1 MKLNLKKT
9 WVMAFGLAST
19 LMLVGCGT
27 KTAPIGDFNSA
38 IQTYSAQT
46 KAQFLDFANQS
57 LKLAEQ
63 TTKTNQGLN
72 LEFEHNKVGHGNI
85 SLNTDSLVDKDR
97 NFKTNAQAELN
108 LKTKDKVE
116 LEVLKE
122 ANSINLNA
130 NADLN
135 VLVKDKNLFLQL
147 MKLNVDAKGENKNIS
162 LIKGQA
168 ELFKHQLND
177 YLNKWIKIDGDEG
190 NVLVDTIHSAL
201 AQKDISQA
209 AEVVNALTNFTNF
222 SYLKQDGNETTYK
235 GQPAYK
241 LKLDEEQFYKELS
254 DDINALKAVV
264 EKSNPLVVE
273 DKKVEDK
280 ITPETLKEKIK
291 IKEVEAYLVKFKNDE
306 YKLAISKL
314 VLEVEE
320 ETIEISNVP
329 SEDKNTYTIKTKE
342 VTTTMNVVDNKKE
355 GLSFDGKVIS
365 EDIAFNFL
373 GSLVNETTDTSAK
386 INFIIKFGLEK
397 FVPFKEVEGLN
408 IALTNTSTQEISTE
422 GVEAPVQ
429 YKLLSEIEQAQKKTE

>member
-1 MKLNLKKT
+1 MKSNLKKT

-85 SLNTDSLVDKDR
+85 SLTSDSLVDKDR

-108 LKTKDKVE
+108 LKTKDKIE

-122 ANSINLNA
+122 ANSIDLNA

-135 VLVKDKNLFLQL
+135 VLVKDKNLFVQL
-147 MKLNVDAKGENKNIS
+147 MKLNVDAKGKNKNIS

-264 EKSNPLVVE
+264 EKSNPLVIE
-273 DKKVEDK
+273 DKEVEDK

-314 VLEVEE
+314 LLEVEE
-320 ETIEISNVP
+320 ETIEISNIP

-342 VTTTMNVVDNKKE
+342 ATITLNVLDKKQE
-355 GLSFDGKVIS
+355 GLEFDGKVVS
-365 EDIAFNFL
+365 EDIVFNIL
-373 GSLVNETTDTSAK
+373 GSLVNETTDTTAK

-429 YKLLSEIEQAQKKTE
+429 YKLLSEIAQAQKKTE

>member
-1 MKLNLKKT
+1 
-9 WVMAFGLAST
+9 MAFGLAST

-85 SLNTDSLVDKDR
+85 SLTSDSLVDKDR

-108 LKTKDKVE
+108 LKTKDKIE

-122 ANSINLNA
+122 ANSIDLNA

-135 VLVKDKNLFLQL
+135 VLVKDKNLFVQL
-147 MKLNVDAKGENKNIS
+147 MKLNVDAKGKNKNIS

-264 EKSNPLVVE
+264 EKSNPLVIE
-273 DKKVEDK
+273 DKEVEDK

-314 VLEVEE
+314 LLEVEE
-320 ETIEISNVP
+320 ETIEISNIP

-342 VTTTMNVVDNKKE
+342 ATITLNVLDKKQE
-355 GLSFDGKVIS
+355 GLEFDGKVVS
-365 EDIAFNFL
+365 EDIVFNIL
-373 GSLVNETTDTSAK
+373 GSLVNETTDTTAK

-429 YKLLSEIEQAQKKTE
+429 YKLLSEIAQAQKKTE

>member
-1 MKLNLKKT
+1 MKSNLKKT
-9 WVMAFGLAST
+9 WVVAFGLAST
-19 LMLVGCGT
+19 LILAGCMN
-27 KTAPIGDFNSA
+27 KTAPIGDFSSA
-38 IQTYSAQT
+38 IETYSAQT

-85 SLNTDSLVDKDR
+85 SLTTDSVVDKEK
-97 NFKTNAQAELN
+97 NFKTNAQVELN

-135 VLVKDKNLFLQL
+135 VLIKDKNLFMQL
-147 MKLNVDAKGENKNIS
+147 MKLDVDAKGKNKNIS
-162 LIKGQA
+162 LIKSQV
-168 ELFKHQLND
+168 ELFKHQLKD
-177 YLNKWIKIDGDEG
+177 YLKQWIKIDGNEG

-209 AEVVNALTNFTNF
+209 AEIVDALTNFTNF
-222 SYLKQDGNETTYK
+222 SYLKQDGNETEYK

-264 EKSNPLVVE
+264 EKSNPLVIE
-273 DKKVEDK
+273 DKEVEDK

-306 YKLAISKL
+306 YRLAISKL
-314 VLEVEE
+314 ILEVEG
-320 ETIEISNVP
+320 ETIEISNIP

-342 VTTTMNVVDNKKE
+342 VTITMNVLDRKQE
-355 GLSFDGKVIS
+355 GLEFDGKVVS
-365 EDIAFNFL
+365 EDIAFNIL

-386 INFIIKFGLEK
+386 INFIVKFGLEK

-408 IALTNTSTQEISTE
+408 IALTNTSTQEVSNE
-422 GVEAPVQ
+422 EVSAPVQ

>member
-1 MKLNLKKT
+1 MKSNLKKT
-9 WVMAFGLAST
+9 WVVAFGLAST
-19 LMLVGCGT
+19 LILAGCMN

-38 IQTYSAQT
+38 IETYSAQT

-72 LEFEHNKVGHGNI
+72 LEFEHNKVGHGNF
-85 SLNTDSLVDKDR
+85 SLTTDSVVDKEK
-97 NFKTNAQAELN
+97 NFKTNAQVELN

-122 ANSINLNA
+122 ANSINVNA

-135 VLVKDKNLFLQL
+135 VLIKDKNLFMQL
-147 MKLNVDAKGENKNIS
+147 MKLDVDAKGKNANIS
-162 LIKGQA
+162 LIKSQV
-168 ELFKHQLND
+168 ELFKHQLKD
-177 YLNKWIKIDGDEG
+177 YLNQWIKIDGNEG

-209 AEVVNALTNFTNF
+209 AEVVDALTNFTNF
-222 SYLKQDGNETTYK
+222 SYLKQDGNETKYK

-264 EKSNPLVVE
+264 EKSNPLVIE
-273 DKKVEDK
+273 DKEVEDK

-291 IKEVEAYLVKFKNDE
+291 IKEVKAYLVKFKNDE
-306 YKLAISKL
+306 YRLAISKL
-314 VLEVEE
+314 ILEVEGE
-320 ETIEISNVP
+320 AVEISNIP

-342 VTTTMNVVDNKKE
+342 VTITMNVLDRKQE
-355 GLSFDGKVIS
+355 GLEFDGKVVS
-365 EDIAFNFL
+365 EDIAFNIL

-408 IALTNTSTQEISTE
+408 IALTNTSTQEVSNE
-422 GVEAPVQ
+422 EVSAPVQ

>member
-1 MKLNLKKT
+1 
-9 WVMAFGLAST
+9 
-19 LMLVGCGT
+19 MLVGCGT

-85 SLNTDSLVDKDR
+85 SLTTDSLVDKDR

-135 VLVKDKNLFLQL
+135 LLVKDKNLFVQL
-147 MKLNVDAKGENKNIS
+147 MKLNVDAKGKNKNIS

-177 YLNKWIKIDGDEG
+177 YLNQWIKIDGDEG
-190 NVLVDTIHSAL
+190 NVLVDAIHSAL

-209 AEVVNALTNFTNF
+209 AEVVDALTNFTNF

-264 EKSNPLVVE
+264 EKSNPLVIE
-273 DKKVEDK
+273 DKEVEDK

-314 VLEVEE
+314 LLDVEE
-320 ETIEISNVP
+320 ETIEISNIP

-342 VTTTMNVVDNKKE
+342 ATITLNVLDRKQE
-355 GLSFDGKVIS
+355 GLEFDGKVVS
-365 EDIAFNFL
+365 EDIAFNIL
-373 GSLVNETTDTSAK
+373 GSLVNETTDTTAK

-408 IALTNTSTQEISTE
+408 IALTNTSTQEVSTE

-429 YKLLSEIEQAQKKTE
+429 YKLLSEIAQAQKKAE

>member
-1 MKLNLKKT
+1 MKSNLKKT
-9 WVMAFGLAST
+9 WVVAFGLAST

-72 LEFEHNKVGHGNI
+72 LEFEHDKVGHGNI
-85 SLNTDSLVDKDR
+85 SLTTDSLVDKDR

-122 ANSINLNA
+122 ANSIDLNA

-135 VLVKDKNLFLQL
+135 VLVKDKNLFVQL
-147 MKLNVDAKGENKNIS
+147 MKLNVDAKGKNANIS

-264 EKSNPLVVE
+264 EKSNPLVIE
-273 DKKVEDK
+273 DKEVEDK

-314 VLEVEE
+314 LLEVEE
-320 ETIEISNVP
+320 ETIEISNIP

-342 VTTTMNVVDNKKE
+342 ATITLNVLDRKQE
-355 GLSFDGKVIS
+355 GLEFDGKVVS
-365 EDIAFNFL
+365 EDIAFNIL

-386 INFIIKFGLEK
+386 INFIVKFGLEK

-408 IALTNTSTQEISTE
+408 IALTNTSTQEVSTE

-429 YKLLSEIEQAQKKTE
+429 YKLLSEIAQAQKKTE